1 MARYQVTVDGK
12 EFDITL
18 EYRSEQFV
26 ASVNGRNYTVTQTP
40 LSEGRSLLL
49 IDNESL
55 EVDVHSHNG
64 SGERHVF
71 MAGIEIL
78 TTIEDYAVAQ
88 MRKAAG
94 ISHVTMDDVLKAPM
108 PGLVLDIKVHQGD
121 KVTKGQPLV
130 VVEAMKM
137 ENIIKAKQAGA
148 VKAIR
153 VQAGASVEK
162 GDILLE
168 FEK

>member
-1 MARYQVTVDGK
+1 MPRYEVIVDGR

-18 EYRSEQFV
+18 EYRSEKFV
-26 ASVNGRNYTVTQTP
+26 AVIDGREYTVRQTP

-64 SGERHVF
+64 NGERRVF
-71 MAGIEIL
+71 MAGKEIQ
-78 TTIEDYAVAQ
+78 TSIEDYAVAQ

-94 ISHVTMDDVLKAPM
+94 MSHAKTEDVVKTPM
-108 PGLVLDIKVHQGD
+108 PGLVVDIKVKVKEQ
-121 KVTKGQPLV
+121 VTKGQPLV
-130 VVEAMKM
+130 IIEAMKM
-137 ENIIKAKQAGA
+137 ENIIKAAHAGVIKSVNIQAGN
-148 VKAIR
+148 
-153 VQAGASVEK
+153 SVEK

-168 FEK
+168 YE

>member
-1 MARYQVTVDGK
+1 MSRYHVVVDDK

-26 ASVNGRNYTVTQTP
+26 ATVNGRRYVVTQTP
-40 LSEGRSLLL
+40 LTEGRSLLL

-64 SGERHVF
+64 GGERRVF
-71 MAGIEIL
+71 MAGVEIL
-78 TTIEDYAVAQ
+78 TSIEDYAVAQ

-94 ISHVTMDDVLKAPM
+94 ISHVRTDDMLNAPM
-108 PGLVLDIKVHQGD
+108 PGLVVDIKVKSGD
-121 KVTKGQPLV
+121 KVAKGQPLI

-137 ENIIKAKQAGA
+137 ENIIKAKHAGVIKA
-148 VKAIR
+148 VR
-153 VQAGASVEK
+153 VQAGTSVEK

-168 FEK
+168 FE

>member
-26 ASVNGRNYTVTQTP
+26 ATVNGREYTVTQTP

-55 EVDVHSHNG
+55 EVDIHSYNG

-71 MAGIEIL
+71 MAGVEIL
-78 TTIEDYAVAQ
+78 TSIEDYAVAQ

-94 ISHVTMDDVLKAPM
+94 ISHVKTDDMLKAPM
-108 PGLVLDIKVHQGD
+108 PGLVVEIKVSQGN
-121 KVTKGQPLV
+121 KVAKGQPLI

-137 ENIIKAKQAGA
+137 ENIIKAGHTGV

-168 FEK
+168 FE

>member
-1 MARYQVTVDGK
+1 MARYQVTVDGR

-18 EYRSEQFV
+18 EYQSEQYV
-26 ASVNGRNYTVTQTP
+26 ATVNGKKCVVSRTP

-55 EVDVHSHNG
+55 EVAIHTSNG
-64 SGERHVF
+64 NGERHVF
-71 MAGIEIL
+71 MAGVEIL
-78 TTIEDYAVAQ
+78 TSIEDYAVAQ

-94 ISHVTMDDVLKAPM
+94 ISHVKTDQTLKAPM
-108 PGLVLDIKVHQGD
+108 PGLVVNVQVKPGD
-121 KVTKGQPLV
+121 RVAKGQPLI

-137 ENIIKAKQAGA
+137 ENIIKAGHAG
-148 VKAIR
+148 VIKAIH

-162 GDILLE
+162 GDSLLE
-168 FEK
+168 FE